1 MTRRFVVLP
10 SRSDVEVRVAD
21 QLLNEILGA
30 VESRGRADVVVTGGT
45 VGIGVLAAVRTN
57 HRVNDVDWSRVHV
70 WWGDERFVPSGDAD
84 RNEQQARDVLFAHIS
99 IPADN
104 LHTFPAWT
112 GQSVDEARDDF
123 VARYKGVFPEFDV
136 ALNGIGP
143 DGHVASLF
151 PGRDHG
157 ESMSVIAVRDSPKP
171 PPERLSFTFSA
182 LNKSRLVWIVAAGE
196 DKAEAV
202 RRCASDSPPSQT
214 PAAGLQGTKETVVW
228 LDVEA
233 AALLED

>member
-21 QLLNEILGA
+21 QLLTEILGA
-30 VESRGRADVVVTGGT
+30 VASRGRADVAVTGGT
-45 VGIGVLAAVRTN
+45 VGIGVLAAVRRN

-70 WWGDERFVPSGDAD
+70 WWGDERFVPSGDAN
-84 RNEQQARDVLFAHIS
+84 RNEHQARDALFGHIS

-104 LHTFPAWT
+104 LHTFPART

-136 ALNGIGP
+136 AFNGIGP

-182 LNKSRLVWIVAAGE
+182 LNKSRLVWIVAAGG
-196 DKAEAV
+196 DKAEAI
-202 RRCASDSPPSQT
+202 RRLASESPASQT
-214 PAAGLQGTKETVVW
+214 PAAGLQGAKETVVW
-228 LDVEA
+228 LDDEA
-233 AALLED
+233 AALLQD